1 VTDDDD
7 TRTPLDQAIEV
18 LVYLPVGFV
27 FEVPRS
33 IPRFIDR
40 GRRQVAQACEIGLET
55 LRIGQREPSRHVSRV
70 REHTAATLRGLGVAP
85 PLGDEPVPS
94 RRTATLSV
102 VADPDTETRTE
113 TETGT
118 GPAPATGAA
127 GAVARAVPPPARSGP
142 APDPASLAIPGYD
155 SLSASQVVPR
165 LEGLTGDE
173 LETVRT
179 YEQATR
185 GRKTILSKIAQLQAS

>member
-1 VTDDDD
+1 MVVSDDDD
-7 TRTPLDQAIEV
+7 PRTPLDQAIEV
-18 LVYLPVGFV
+18 FVYLPVGFV
-27 FEVPRS
+27 FELPRS

-40 GRRQVAQACEIGLET
+40 GRRQVDQACAIGLEA
-55 LRIGQREPSRHVSRV
+55 LHLGNRRSSDPLSRV
-70 REHTAATLRGLGVAP
+70 REQTAATLRGLGVAP
-85 PLGDEPVPS
+85 PLGDDPVD
-94 RRTATLSV
+94 RRGPTLSV
-102 VADPDTETRTE
+102 VADPDVDDRTAA
-113 TETGT
+113 TPSGN
-118 GPAPATGAA
+118 GRAPAARPTPAA
-127 GAVARAVPPPARSGP
+127 PVAP

-165 LEGLTGDE
+165 LEGLTSDE

>member
-1 VTDDDD
+1 MTDDDES
-7 TRTPLDQAIEV
+7 RTPLDQAIEV

-40 GRRQVAQACEIGLET
+40 GRRQVEQACAIGLEV
-55 LRIGQREPSRHVSRV
+55 LRLADRDPAGPAGRV
-70 REHTAATLRGLGVAP
+70 REHTAATLRGLGVAAPAGDP
-85 PLGDEPVPS
+85 PGPS
-94 RRTATLSV
+94 RPSSPTLSV
-102 VADPDTETRTE
+102 VSDPGPSSNGHASTPPRVV
-113 TETGT
+113 
-118 GPAPATGAA
+118 PAPTDG
-127 GAVARAVPPPARSGP
+127 VK
-142 APDPASLAIPGYD
+142 PDPALLAIPGYD

-165 LEGLTGDE
+165 LDGLTTDE

>member
-1 VTDDDD
+1 VTDAED

-18 LVYLPVGFV
+18 FVYLPVGFV
-27 FEVPRS
+27 FELPRS

-40 GRRQVAQACEIGLET
+40 GRDQVSQACAVGLEALGLSDKVPT
-55 LRIGQREPSRHVSRV
+55 HVSRV
-70 REHTAATLRGLGVAP
+70 REQTAATLRGLGVAP
-85 PLGDEPVPS
+85 PLGDEPRTDRPS
-94 RRTATLSV
+94 PPSLTV
-102 VADPDTETRTE
+102 VADPDPVAPTAEP
-113 TETGT
+113 
-118 GPAPATGAA
+118 GPAEPA
-127 GAVARAVPPPARSGP
+127 GP
-142 APDPASLAIPGYD
+142 APDPAVLAIPGYD

>member
-1 VTDDDD
+1 MTDDDAS
-7 TRTPLDQAIEV
+7 RTPLEQAIEV
-18 LVYLPVGFV
+18 FVYLPVGFV

-40 GRRQVAQACEIGLET
+40 GRRQVSQACAIGLET
-55 LRIGQREPSRHVSRV
+55 LRLAERDPSGRVTRV
-70 REHTAATLRGLGVAP
+70 REHTAATLRGLGVAA
-85 PLGDEPVPS
+85 PLGDDPVTP
-94 RRTATLSV
+94 RATAPTLSV
-102 VADPDTETRTE
+102 VADPT
-113 TETGT
+113 
-118 GPAPATGAA
+118 PASADAA
-127 GAVARAVPPPARSGP
+127 PQAPRPPAAPVGP
-142 APDPASLAIPGYD
+142 APDPGSLAIPGYD

-165 LEGLTGDE
+165 LEGLTGEE

>member
-1 VTDDDD
+1 MTDDDD
-7 TRTPLDQAIEV
+7 SRTPIEQAIEF
-18 LVYLPVGFV
+18 LVYLPVGFL
-27 FEVPRS
+27 FEMPRS

-40 GRRQVAQACEIGLET
+40 GRRQVSQACAIGLET
-55 LRIGQREPSRHVSRV
+55 LRLAERDPSGRVTRV

-85 PLGDEPVPS
+85 AVGDAPTPH
-94 RRTATLSV
+94 RTAAPTLSV
-102 VADPDTETRTE
+102 VADPAPPVSGPT
-113 TETGT
+113 
-118 GPAPATGAA
+118 PAPPEPAA
-127 GAVARAVPPPARSGP
+127 PAGP
-142 APDPASLAIPGYD
+142 APDPGSLAIPGYD

>member
-1 VTDDDD
+1 MSDDDD
-7 TRTPLDQAIEV
+7 TRTPLDQALDV

-27 FEVPRS
+27 FELPRS

-40 GRRQVAQACEIGLET
+40 GRHQVDQACAIGLEA
-55 LRIGQREPSRHVSRV
+55 LHLGGRGSSDRVNRV
-70 REHTAATLRGLGVAP
+70 REQTAATLRGLGVAP
-85 PLGDEPVPS
+85 PLGDEPVDQRGAP
-94 RRTATLSV
+94 TLSV
-102 VADPDTETRTE
+102 VADPEPRTE
-113 TETGT
+113 GS
-118 GPAPATGAA
+118 PRAASNGAA
-127 GAVARAVPPPARSGP
+127 SSPRPPVAPLAP

-165 LEGLTGDE
+165 LEGLTSDE

>member
-1 VTDDDD
+1 MVVTDDDD
-7 TRTPLDQAIEV
+7 SRTPIEQAIEV

-27 FEVPRS
+27 FEMPRS

-40 GRRQVAQACEIGLET
+40 GRRQVSQACAIGLET
-55 LRIGQREPSRHVSRV
+55 LRLADRDPSGRVTRV

-85 PLGDEPVPS
+85 PVGDGPAPP
-94 RRTATLSV
+94 RTAAPTLSV
-102 VADPDTETRTE
+102 VADPAPTVSDPT
-113 TETGT
+113 
-118 GPAPATGAA
+118 PAPPEPATP
-127 GAVARAVPPPARSGP
+127 VGP
-142 APDPASLAIPGYD
+142 APDPGSLAIPGYD

-179 YEQATR
+179 YEHATR